1 MSLFNKKIP
10 DLPEIPEEEQN
21 PLLKKLLEI
30 CSFQKEQLLLKNE
43 IIQGLKDE
51 IARLKGEKPKPDI
64 KPSKLEKGS
73 GKNSG
78 NGNDKKPKKRPGS
91 KKRKKNR
98 HLEIHET
105 IPVAPEDI
113 PTGTSCIN
121 TIMQMSRNH

>member
-21 PLLKKLLEI
+21 PLLKKLLVI

-91 KKRKKNR
+91 KKRKKIVTSKFTK
-98 HLEIHET
+98 LFPIHRKIFLKEADLRVMT
-105 IPVAPEDI
+105 IILFKAL
-113 PTGTSCIN
+113 
-121 TIMQMSRNH
+121 